1 MATVNGKSINLKPSK
16 GMVAEAKRF
25 LQWRKEGH
33 KGGTDTAYRRA
44 RQIINNPELSADV
57 VIAMRAWKARH
68 LVDRKAEG
76 WARGSK
82 GYPSKGRV
90 AAAAWGLPAG
100 DGWVD
105 EKGGMIEKARKLEV
119 DRSTPCM
126 ESLQFEIPADF
137 AEGKIDK
144 EKGIIY
150 GVSVI
155 STPEAKGHGIK
166 IDRATIESFAAA
178 VEGKTV
184 KAYYTH
190 DDDNEALDTIGIW
203 KNFQIV
209 EAGEF
214 VKLTADFEALESW
227 REHHSSQFDAL
238 FEMAEKAPEAFG
250 VSAEFTARQV
260 FYEEGEEKEYSGQ
273 EEVDEVFARAVEV
286 QAFSIVAQ
294 PAANPTGLFSVDAKV
309 VDADEIDQ
317 EEFLEFN
324 LKEATQSL
332 AELREDLG
340 QANAANK
347 VFEEKLAEQESEL
360 VELKE
365 KLKASQ
371 DETKTWQAKY
381 GQLTS
386 EMGSEPVEV
395 QSEVALSIEDKIAQA
410 ESWTEKAKL
419 FKENMATLNKSWA
432 K

>member
-1 MATVNGKSINLKPSK
+1 
-16 GMVAEAKRF
+16 MVAEAKRF
-25 LQWRKEGH
+25 LQWRKDGH

-76 WARGSK
+76 WKRGSK

-105 EKGGMIEKARKLEV
+105 EKGRLIENARKLEV
-119 DRSTPCM
+119 DRSPPFM
-126 ESLQFEIPADF
+126 ENLQFEVPTDF
-137 AEGKIDK
+137 ATGKIDK
-144 EKGIIY
+144 EKGVIY

-166 IDRATIESFAAA
+166 IDRATIESFASA

-190 DDDNEALDTIGIW
+190 DDDNEALDTIGFW
-203 KNFQIV
+203 TNFKIV
-209 EAGEF
+209 EQGEF
-214 VKLTADFEALESW
+214 IKLAADFEALESW

-260 FYEEGEEKEYSGQ
+260 FYEEGEEKEYLGQ
-273 EEVDEVFARAVEV
+273 EEVEEIFARAVEV

-294 PAANPTGLFSVDAKV
+294 PAANPTGLFSVDAKL

-340 QANAANK
+340 HANAANK
-347 VFEEKLAEQESEL
+347 VFEQKLAEQESEL
-360 VELKE
+360 AELQE
-365 KLKASQ
+365 KLLAAQ
-371 DETKTWQAKY
+371 EETKSWQAKY
-381 GQLTS
+381 GKAIA

-395 QSEVALSIEDKIAQA
+395 QPEACLSIEDKIANAQ
-410 ESWTEKAKL
+410 SWKEKAKL
-419 FKENMATLNKSWA
+419 FKDNMATLNKNWA

>member
-1 MATVNGKSINLKPSK
+1 
-16 GMVAEAKRF
+16 MVAEAKRF
-25 LQWRKEGH
+25 LQWRKDGH

-76 WARGSK
+76 WERGSK

-105 EKGGMIEKARKLEV
+105 EKGGMIENARRLEV
-119 DRSTPCM
+119 DRSPPFM
-126 ESLQFEIPADF
+126 EEMQFEVPTDF
-137 AEGKIDK
+137 ATGKIDK
-144 EKGIIY
+144 DKGMIY

-166 IDRATIESFAAA
+166 IDRATIESFASA
-178 VEGKTV
+178 VEGKTI
-184 KAYYTH
+184 KAFYTH

-209 EAGEF
+209 EDGEF

-227 REHHSSQFDAL
+227 REHNGSQFDAL

-250 VSAEFTARQV
+250 VSAEFTASQV
-260 FYEEGEEKEYSGQ
+260 FYEDGEEKEYRGQ
-273 EEVDEVFARAVEV
+273 DEVEEIFARAIEV

-294 PAANPTGLFSVDAKV
+294 PAANPTGLFSVDAKL
-309 VDADEIDQ
+309 VDGDEIDQ
-317 EEFLEFN
+317 EEFLEYN

-332 AELREDLG
+332 AQIREDLG

-360 VELKE
+360 EELKE
-365 KLKASQ
+365 KLSVAEK
-371 DETKTWQAKY
+371 ETQAWQAKY
-381 GQLTS
+381 GKAIS
-386 EMGSEPVEV
+386 EMGSEPVEM
-395 QSEVALSIEDKIAQA
+395 QNEVCLSLEEKIANAQ
-410 ESWTEKAKL
+410 SWKEKAKL
-419 FKENMATLNKSWA
+419 FNENMATLNKSWA